1 MKPTVQKIITKL
13 DKNTKKLELSLKGYM
28 TKVTITDFN
37 RRQKDNADI
46 INEIIRKGQT
56 IFKKLN
62 DFELELKSARST
74 TVKAEME
81 IDEMKN
87 TMKENGI
94 DVSALNQRE
103 KEIVKDREDIN
114 KLLKVV
120 DLHKK
125 RIRSL

>member
-1 MKPTVQKIITKL
+1 MKPSVQKIITKL
-13 DKNTKKLELSLKGYM
+13 AKNTKKLELSLKGYM
-28 TKVTITDFN
+28 IKVTITDFN
-37 RRQKDNADI
+37 RRQRDNADA
-46 INEIIRKGQT
+46 INEIISKGQT
-56 IFKKLN
+56 IFKNLN
-62 DFELELKSARST
+62 NFELELKSARNI

-81 IDEMKN
+81 INQMKN

-103 KEIVKDREDIN
+103 REIARDREDIN